1 MNNYAEYYYA
11 QTFGCVPTMIGTDTD
26 QTEKTI
32 AYLVGNGL
40 RDDEIYAVLDEISS
54 KPHPPVK
61 ITPEDLPDRLWND
74 SLVERGEF
82 YYHRLLQI
90 KPPAPTLNLKENR
103 ISAEPD
109 YLEIRIRF
117 TLKHLLEYFIRRTRV
132 DEVLVD
138 EQRDIGSLKYLL
150 QKYSKISVVRPLDFV
165 LMLVDE
171 AAEAHLQLNGIFDIQ
186 SNEAVVLERIKRMTA
201 EAGINGSNR
210 IIWR

>member
-11 QTFGCVPTMIGTDTD
+11 QTFGCIPTMIGVETE

-40 RDDEIYAVLDEISS
+40 RDDEIYAVLDEISC

-61 ITPEDLPDRLWND
+61 ITPEDLPGRLWND
-74 SLVERGEF
+74 SLIERGEF

-90 KPPAPTLNLKENR
+90 KPPAPVFNLKENK
-103 ISAEPD
+103 ITAEKD

-117 TLKHLLEYFIRRTRV
+117 TLKHLLEYFTRRTRI
-132 DEVLVD
+132 DEVLID
-138 EQRDIGSLKYLL
+138 EQRDLGSLKYLL

-165 LMLVDE
+165 LMLIDE
-171 AAEAHLQLNGIFDIQ
+171 AFETHTQLNGVFDIQ
-186 SNEAVVLERIKRMTA
+186 GNEAVVLERVKRMTA
-201 EAGINGSNR
+201 EAAVSGSNR